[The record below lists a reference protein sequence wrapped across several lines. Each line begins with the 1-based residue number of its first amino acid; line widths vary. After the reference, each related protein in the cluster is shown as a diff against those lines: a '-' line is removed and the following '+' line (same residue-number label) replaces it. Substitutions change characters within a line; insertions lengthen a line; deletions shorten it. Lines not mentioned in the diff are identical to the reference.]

1 MNAIAALA
9 QYGQIKNDA
18 QTTYASPHQLML
30 MLFDGAIEA
39 MSFTIGAI
47 QNENFELR
55 SKQNTRSI
63 TIINGM
69 RECLDMETGGELAN
83 NLYSLYQYMTQELF
97 RASFKNDVDTI
108 QNIQTMLK
116 TYEVLGK
123 KFLWTCTICKRSIS
137 LEIHL
142 VTK

>member
-1 MNAIAALA
+1 MNAITALA

-18 QTTYASPHQLML
+18 QTSYASPHQLML

-39 MSFTIGAI
+39 MSMTIGSI
-47 QNENFELR
+47 QNNNFELR

-69 RECLDMETGGELAN
+69 RECLDLETGGELAD
-83 NLYSLYQYMTQELF
+83 NLYSLYQYMVQELF
-97 RASFKNDVDTI
+97 RASFKNDADTI

-116 TYEVLGK
+116 DIRGSWEKIPLDMHYMQKVN
-123 KFLWTCTICKRSIS
+123 
-137 LEIHL
+137 
-142 VTK
+142 

>member
-1 MNAIAALA
+1 MREHFMNAIAALA
-9 QYGQIKNDA
+9 QYGQIKNDT

-47 QNENFELR
+47 ENNNFELR
-55 SKQNTRSI
+55 SKQNSRSI

-69 RECLDMETGGELAN
+69 RECLDMETGGELAD
-83 NLYSLYQYMTQELF
+83 NLYSLYQYMTKELF
-97 RASFKNDVDTI
+97 KASYKNDAETI

-116 TYEVLGK
+116 DIRGSWEKIPVDMHYLQK
-123 KFLWTCTICKRSIS
+123 AN
-137 LEIHL
+137 
-142 VTK
+142 

>member
-1 MNAIAALA
+1 MNAMSALA
-9 QYGQIKNDA
+9 QYGQIKNDT

-39 MSFTIGAI
+39 MSLTIGAI
-47 QNENFELR
+47 QNDNFEVR

-69 RECLDMETGGELAN
+69 RECLDMETGGELAD

-97 RASFKNDVDTI
+97 RASFKNDADTI

-116 TYEVLGK
+116 DIRESWK
-123 KFLWTCTICKRSIS
+123 KIPLDMHYMQK
-137 LEIHL
+137 
-142 VTK
+142 VN

>member
-9 QYGQIKNDA
+9 QYGQIKNDT

-47 QNENFELR
+47 ENNNFELR
-55 SKQNTRSI
+55 SKQNSRSI

-69 RECLDMETGGELAN
+69 RECLDMETGGELAD
-83 NLYSLYQYMTQELF
+83 NLYSLYQYMTKELF
-97 RASFKNDVDTI
+97 KASFKNDVDTI
-108 QNIQTMLK
+108 KNIQTMLK
-116 TYEVLGK
+116 DIRGSWEKIPLDMHYLQKVN
-123 KFLWTCTICKRSIS
+123 
-137 LEIHL
+137 
-142 VTK
+142 

>member
-30 MLFDGAIEA
+30 MLFDGAIDA
-39 MSFTIGAI
+39 MGITIIAI
-47 QNENFELR
+47 QKNNFELR
-55 SKQNTRSI
+55 SKQSTRSI

-83 NLYSLYQYMTQELF
+83 NLYSLYQYMAQELF
-97 RASFKNDVDTI
+97 RAS
-108 QNIQTMLK
+108 
-116 TYEVLGK
+116 
-123 KFLWTCTICKRSIS
+123 
-137 LEIHL
+137 
-142 VTK
+142 

>member
-39 MSFTIGAI
+39 MSLTIGAI
-47 QNENFELR
+47 QNKNFELR

-69 RECLDMETGGELAN
+69 RECLDMETGGELAD
-83 NLYSLYQYMTQELF
+83 NLYSLYQYMTKELF
-97 RASFKNDVDTI
+97 RASFKNDADTI

-116 TYEVLGK
+116 DIRGSWEKIPLDMHYMQKVN
-123 KFLWTCTICKRSIS
+123 
-137 LEIHL
+137 
-142 VTK
+142 

>member
-47 QNENFELR
+47 QNKNFELR

-69 RECLDMETGGELAN
+69 RECLDMETGGELAD
-83 NLYSLYQYMTQELF
+83 NLYSLYQYMTKELF

-116 TYEVLGK
+116 DIRGSWEKIPLDMHYMQKVN
-123 KFLWTCTICKRSIS
+123 
-137 LEIHL
+137 
-142 VTK
+142 

>member
-9 QYGQIKNDA
+9 QYGQIKNDT

-47 QNENFELR
+47 ENNNFELR
-55 SKQNTRSI
+55 SKQNSRSI

-69 RECLDMETGGELAN
+69 RECLDMETGGELAD
-83 NLYSLYQYMTQELF
+83 NLYSLYQYMTKELF
-97 RASFKNDVDTI
+97 KASFKNDVDTI
-108 QNIQTMLK
+108 KNIQTMLK
-116 TYEVLGK
+116 DIRGSWEKIPLDMHYMQKVN
-123 KFLWTCTICKRSIS
+123 
-137 LEIHL
+137 
-142 VTK
+142 

>member
-39 MSFTIGAI
+39 MSLTIGAI
-47 QNENFELR
+47 QNKNFELR

-69 RECLDMETGGELAN
+69 RECLDMETGGELAD

-97 RASFKNDVDTI
+97 RASFKNDADTI

-116 TYEVLGK
+116 DIRGSWEKIPLDMHYMQKVN
-123 KFLWTCTICKRSIS
+123 
-137 LEIHL
+137 
-142 VTK
+142 

>member
-9 QYGQIKNDA
+9 QYGQIKNDT

-47 QNENFELR
+47 ENNNFELR
-55 SKQNTRSI
+55 SKQNSRSI

-69 RECLDMETGGELAN
+69 RECLDMETGGELAD
-83 NLYSLYQYMTQELF
+83 NLYSLYQYMTKELF
-97 RASFKNDVDTI
+97 KASFKNDVDTI
-108 QNIQTMLK
+108 KNIQTMLK
-116 TYEVLGK
+116 DIRGSWEKIPLDMHYMQK
-123 KFLWTCTICKRSIS
+123 AN
-137 LEIHL
+137 
-142 VTK
+142 

>member
-1 MNAIAALA
+1 MNAMSALA
-9 QYGQIKNDA
+9 QYGQIKNDT

-39 MSFTIGAI
+39 MSLTIGAI
-47 QNENFELR
+47 QNDNFEVR

-69 RECLDMETGGELAN
+69 RECLDMETGGELAD
-83 NLYSLYQYMTQELF
+83 NLYSLYQYMTKELF
-97 RASFKNDVDTI
+97 RASFKNDADAV

-116 TYEVLGK
+116 DIRDSWEKIPLNMHYMQKVN
-123 KFLWTCTICKRSIS
+123 
-137 LEIHL
+137 
-142 VTK
+142 

>member
-1 MNAIAALA
+1 MREHFMNAIAALA
-9 QYGQIKNDA
+9 QYGQIKNDT

-47 QNENFELR
+47 ENNNFELR
-55 SKQNTRSI
+55 SKQNSRSI

-69 RECLDMETGGELAN
+69 RECLDMETGGDLAN
-83 NLYSLYQYMTQELF
+83 NLFSLYQYMTKELF
-97 RASFKNDVDTI
+97 KASFKNDADTV

-116 TYEVLGK
+116 DIRGSWEKIPLDMHYMQKVN
-123 KFLWTCTICKRSIS
+123 
-137 LEIHL
+137 
-142 VTK
+142 

>member
-1 MNAIAALA
+1 MNAISALA
-9 QYGQIKNDA
+9 QYGQIKNDT

-39 MSFTIGAI
+39 MSITVGAI
-47 QNENFELR
+47 QNKNFELR

-83 NLYSLYQYMTQELF
+83 NLYSLYQYMARELF

-116 TYEVLGK
+116 DIRGSWEKIPLDMHYMQKVN
-123 KFLWTCTICKRSIS
+123 
-137 LEIHL
+137 
-142 VTK
+142 

>member
-97 RASFKNDVDTI
+97 RASFKNDADTI

-116 TYEVLGK
+116 DIRGSWEKIPLDMHYMQKVN
-123 KFLWTCTICKRSIS
+123 
-137 LEIHL
+137 
-142 VTK
+142 

>member
-18 QTTYASPHQLML
+18 QTSYASPHQLML

-39 MSFTIGAI
+39 ISITVGAI
-47 QNENFELR
+47 ENQNFELR

-69 RECLDMETGGELAN
+69 RDCLDMESGGELSD
-83 NLYSLYQYMTQELF
+83 NLYSLYQYMAQELF

-116 TYEVLGK
+116 DIRESWEKIPLNMHYMQK
-123 KFLWTCTICKRSIS
+123 AN
-137 LEIHL
+137 
-142 VTK
+142 

>member
-9 QYGQIKNDA
+9 QYGQIKNEA
-18 QTTYASPHQLML
+18 QTSYASPHQLML

-39 MSFTIGAI
+39 MSMTVGAI
-47 QNENFELR
+47 QNKNFELR

-69 RECLDMETGGELAN
+69 RDCLDMEAGGDLAN
-83 NLYSLYQYMTQELF
+83 NLYSLYQYMAQELF
-97 RASFKNDVDTI
+97 KASFKNDADTI

-116 TYEVLGK
+116 DIRESWEKIPLNMHYMQKVN
-123 KFLWTCTICKRSIS
+123 
-137 LEIHL
+137 
-142 VTK
+142 

>member
-18 QTTYASPHQLML
+18 QTSYASPHQLML

-39 MSFTIGAI
+39 MSMTVGAI
-47 QNENFELR
+47 QNKNFELR

-69 RECLDMETGGELAN
+69 RDCLDMESGGELSD
-83 NLYSLYQYMTQELF
+83 NLYSLYQYMAQELF
-97 RASFKNDVDTI
+97 RASFKNDADTI

-116 TYEVLGK
+116 DIRESWEKIPINMHYMQKVN
-123 KFLWTCTICKRSIS
+123 
-137 LEIHL
+137 
-142 VTK
+142 

>member
-39 MSFTIGAI
+39 MSLTIGAI
-47 QNENFELR
+47 QNKNFELR

-69 RECLDMETGGELAN
+69 RECLDMDAGGELAD

-97 RASFKNDVDTI
+97 RASFKNDAETI
-108 QNIQTMLK
+108 RNIQTMLK
-116 TYEVLGK
+116 DIRGSWK
-123 KFLWTCTICKRSIS
+123 KIPIDMHYMQK
-137 LEIHL
+137 
-142 VTK
+142 VN